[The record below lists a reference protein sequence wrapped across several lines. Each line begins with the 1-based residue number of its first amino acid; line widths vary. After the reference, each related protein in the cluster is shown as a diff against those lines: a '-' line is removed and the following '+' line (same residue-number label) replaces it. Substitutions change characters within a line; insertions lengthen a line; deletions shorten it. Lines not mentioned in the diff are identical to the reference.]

1 MARLPGV
8 EEAVIS
14 EEKVRGYLLSAT
26 HPAGRGK
33 AAFFVGC
40 GFAAGAWQV
49 LAEALRRHAV
59 EHEVVG
65 TEPSRFGV
73 KYTVEGVLRTPGGR
87 SRMVRV
93 VWFVGKGE
101 AVPRL
106 VTAYPCAG
114 E

>member
-1 MARLPGV
+1 MAKLPSLRDAIV
-8 EEAVIS
+8 S
-14 EEKVRGYLLSAT
+14 QRKVCDYLLSES
-26 HPAGRGK
+26 HPSGRSK
-33 AAFFVGC
+33 AAFFAQY
-40 GFAAGAWQV
+40 GFTRESWQV
-49 LAEALRRHAV
+49 LAEAIRRHPV